1 MPIIY
6 KPVSNVC
13 VDMDITI
20 ATTDWSSSAPY
31 TYDWM
36 NQVISGDCSVEVN
49 YLAGAL
55 NYKDVYIS
63 YEKITGGIEFTAPV
77 KPTVDIPVRIH
88 IVNTLASDVL
98 DLSGD
103 MVSTS
108 AVSGAVNVDEA
119 LSSLKNSISTINT
132 NLSTYKISSGTT
144 GTSTWTFTMPATSTC
159 YELTVYYQSSV
170 QKYLISQRGSSAVP
184 DVAKI
189 LETGSLL
196 SSTVHIAATEVMKF
210 TLQTDASYYF
220 YIQRMK

>member
-103 MVSTS
+103 MISTS
-108 AVSGAVNVDEA
+108 AVNGAVNVDEA
-119 LSSLKNSISTINT
+119 LGVLNDRYITQKITGTYSANANSQGQVNFNVPTGYTIVSVMPVATGSQKCFIRFVTDGVIGIYNLSNSDLT
-132 NLSTYKISSGTT
+132 NLNLTCIGLFKKI
-144 GTSTWTFTMPATSTC
+144 
-159 YELTVYYQSSV
+159 E
-170 QKYLISQRGSSAVP
+170 
-184 DVAKI
+184 
-189 LETGSLL
+189 E
-196 SSTVHIAATEVMKF
+196 
-210 TLQTDASYYF
+210 
-220 YIQRMK
+220 